1 MSTYTGPDLPLT
13 SGDVRA
19 WLAAQFT
26 GPEFSGVVFE
36 QGPEPSKY
44 PGRIVLVTPSQGG
57 GLTMEFMFDQPSF
70 QIHVIGEQSRD
81 RRVNAAAEAAERL
94 IYQVDRAILT
104 AQWPQQIAGHH
115 VTHMQR
121 FGSGPSPLP
130 TDSAGRAHFVATYL
144 AEAESGYAR

>member
-1 MSTYTGPDLPLT
+1 MSTYTGPELPLL
-13 SGDVRA
+13 SSDVRA
-19 WLAAQFT
+19 WLSAQFPAAQY
-26 GPEFSGVVFE
+26 PGVVFE
-36 QGPEPSKY
+36 QGPAPSKY
-44 PGRIVLVTPSQGG
+44 PGSIVLVTPSQGG
-57 GLTMEFMFDQPSF
+57 GLSVEFMFDQPSF
-70 QIHVIGEQSRD
+70 QIHVIGPQSRD
-81 RRVNAAAEAAERL
+81 ARVNEAAEQAERL